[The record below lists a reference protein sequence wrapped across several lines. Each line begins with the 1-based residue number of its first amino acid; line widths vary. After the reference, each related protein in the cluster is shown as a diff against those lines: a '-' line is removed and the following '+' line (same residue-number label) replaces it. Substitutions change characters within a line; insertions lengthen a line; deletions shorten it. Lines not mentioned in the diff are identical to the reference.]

1 MFVNV
6 DGKVYDVRFGRQR
19 VEVPEHVKR
28 KDVFN
33 TFCKVSMVNDT
44 KKGRD
49 RFQEVALG
57 EARQSV
63 KDRYNKIVGKK
74 IAMRRAVK
82 GFSRDKRKIFWE
94 TFLDN
99 FDV

>member
-1 MFVNV
+1 MLVTIDN
-6 DGKVYDVRFGRQR
+6 KKYDVKFGRQR
-19 VEVPEHVKR
+19 VEVPEYVKR

-33 TFCKVSMVNDT
+33 TFCKVSMVDDT

-57 EARQSV
+57 EAKQSV

-74 IAMRRAVK
+74 IAMGRAVK
-82 GFSRDKRKIFWE
+82 GFPRDKRKIFWE